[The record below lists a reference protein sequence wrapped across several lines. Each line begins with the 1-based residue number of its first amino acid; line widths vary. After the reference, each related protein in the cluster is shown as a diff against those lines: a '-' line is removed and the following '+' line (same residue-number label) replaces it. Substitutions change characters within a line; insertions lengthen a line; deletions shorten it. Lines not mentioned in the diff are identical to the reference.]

1 MMKFGLRLRAKM
13 LLFSSFLL
21 AIPYLGYQ
29 YVWELESYLRI
40 GQEQT
45 LVGTASAVAT
55 ALHERPA
62 LFDNQSEFLADVS
75 PGKDLI
81 AHDIQYPVQLDG
93 RLDDW
98 QEYQHKMLDYG
109 ASSLIE
115 QSQVYRPASLQ
126 FKHMVG
132 KYEQFLYAIFDVT
145 DDNLVFRP
153 QNSLRV
159 DRNDFLQI
167 AMVTSDGLFKR
178 YLIAPYE
185 PGWVNAYL
193 LDQNTDT
200 LTPVS
205 LETKIQG
212 QWRITS
218 QGYNIELR
226 FPVSMLS
233 SNIAFAIGDV
243 DDEVSRQFNYLI
255 GTANPTN
262 VDDLGNVLSP
272 SPEIERIISGL
283 KYSNARIWVV
293 DNQRRVLAKSGD
305 ILTAGGFTVA
315 EGRPANPNAWQR
327 FELDYLKPLY
337 QKLLTKPANEFID
350 DLANA
355 YALEGTDIS
364 NALSGQ
370 SDTLWRLTSD
380 NKAIILSAAHPI
392 YHDGDVMGAVVVEQ
406 TTHGIRTLRNQALEK
421 QFNFILAVIVL
432 GILSLFLL
440 ASRISNRIR
449 DLRNA
454 TESAI
459 DHTGKIIGNIRPS
472 KSADEIG
479 DLSRTFHQ
487 VLDKLAQY
495 NAYLENMASRL
506 SHELRTPVAVVN
518 SSLDNILLD
527 PENQETYTQRAK
539 EGISRLSKILNNMS
553 EATRLEEAIK
563 RSDKEEFDLGA
574 LLTSCIEGYRM
585 THDEHKFQ
593 LDIDVDKHV
602 MVGEPDLFAQML
614 DKVVT
619 NAVEFS
625 KVGDPI
631 KIRAFKKRQG
641 VAISV
646 TNAGT
651 LLPDNMKNQLLNSMV
666 SVRASTTSE
675 SSHLG
680 LGLFIAKII
689 AEFHQGSIEIDNLP
703 DHSGVIVLLQF

>member
-1 MMKFGLRLRAKM
+1 MKRFALGLRTKI
-13 LLFSSFLL
+13 LFFASFLL

-62 LFDNQSEFLADVS
+62 LFDSRAGFSAEVT

-81 AHDIQYPVQLDG
+81 AHEIQYPIQLDG

-98 QEYQHKMLDYG
+98 QEYQTHMKDYG

-115 QSQVYRPASLQ
+115 QSQVYHPASLQ
-126 FKHMVG
+126 FKHMLG
-132 KYEQFLYAIFDVT
+132 RYEQFLYAIFDVT
-145 DDNLVFRP
+145 DDNLIFRP

-159 DRNDFLQI
+159 DRNDFLQV
-167 AMVTSDGLFKR
+167 AMISNDGLFKR

-193 LDQNTDT
+193 LDQSTDS

-212 QWRITS
+212 QWRITDK
-218 QGYNIELR
+218 GYNVELR
-226 FPVSMLS
+226 FPLSMLS

-243 DDEVSRQFNYLI
+243 DDEMSRRYKYLI
-255 GTANPTN
+255 GTANPTQA
-262 VDDLGNVLSP
+262 DDLGNVLTP
-272 SPEIERIISGL
+272 SPEIERIIKGL
-283 KYSNARIWVV
+283 KHANARVWVV
-293 DNQRRVLAKSGD
+293 DSQRRVLAKSGD
-305 ILTAGGFTVA
+305 ILKARGLSVNQTT
-315 EGRPANPNAWQR
+315 PSNPNVWQR
-327 FELDYLKPLY
+327 FEYNYLKPLY
-337 QKLLTKPANEFID
+337 SRILTNPASDFID

-355 YALEGTDIS
+355 YALEGKDIQQ
-364 NALSGQ
+364 ALNGQ
-370 SDTLWRLTSD
+370 ADTLWRLSSD
-380 NKAIILSAAHPI
+380 NKAVILSAAHPI
-392 YHDGDVMGAVVVEQ
+392 YHNGEVMGAVVVEQ

-421 QFNFILAVIVL
+421 QFNFILAVTAIGV
-432 GILSLFLL
+432 LSLLLL

-459 DHTGKIIGNIRPS
+459 DPSGKIVRSIEPS
-472 KSADEIG
+472 NSTDEIG

-487 VLDKLAQY
+487 VLEKLSQY

-518 SSLDNILLD
+518 SSLDNIVLD
-527 PENQETYTQRAK
+527 PENQKTYIQRAK

-563 RSDKEEFDLGA
+563 RSEKEDFDLIS
-574 LLTSCIEGYRM
+574 LLKGCVEGYRM
-585 THDEHKFQ
+585 THTNYAFQ
-593 LDIDVDKHV
+593 LDLDMEAHTLSGD
-602 MVGEPDLFAQML
+602 PDLFAQML
-614 DKVVT
+614 DKVVS
-619 NAVEFS
+619 NAIEFS
-625 KVGDPI
+625 APDHPI
-631 KIRAFKKRQG
+631 KIRAFKKRQNI
-641 VAISV
+641 AISV
-646 TNAGT
+646 TNTGV
-651 LLPDNMKNQLLNSMV
+651 LLPENMKSQLTNSMV
-666 SVRASTTSE
+666 SVRANTTSE

-689 AEFHQGSIEIDNLP
+689 AEFHKGRIDIDNQP